1 MVDQKIMPHI
11 LFILLSIPNSK
22 NCKEVLVTFF
32 FYKGLEGFG
41 KTVESKLFFRYNCVC
56 FLVLGKAASKC
67 PVPDIGGMHEEYH
80 IIL

>member
-41 KTVESKLFFRYNCVC
+41 KTVGYCYENSSSDTTVCASLCLEKLQVNVL
-56 FLVLGKAASKC
+56 FLT
-67 PVPDIGGMHEEYH
+67 
-80 IIL
+80 